1 MLQTLIDL
9 FKANKNIRNVALGVA
24 LSTAGYI
31 SSKLIKKT
39 KPVPTEDEQ
48 SPIKESEIE
57 NNHSVDSLAEIDESV
72 DSSMESEESTKEK
85 TESDESDD

>member
-31 SSKLIKKT
+31 SF
-39 KPVPTEDEQ
+39 E
-48 SPIKESEIE
+48 
-57 NNHSVDSLAEIDESV
+57 
-72 DSSMESEESTKEK
+72 
-85 TESDESDD
+85 